1 MIKEQP
7 PQNELPLAKKMAEQK
22 LAGPFDV
29 DRVLQKKF
37 KKHPE
42 KDPFALRQRPWDKNK
57 EQPTELR
64 ASGRAPISDEDK
76 NVLLKEGQRPTTP
89 YLSREENLRRLREL
103 QKKLEK

>member
-7 PQNELPLAKKMAEQK
+7 PQNELPLAKTAEEK

-29 DRVLQKKF
+29 DRLLQEKL

-42 KDPFALRQRPWDKNK
+42 KDPLALRRRPWDKNK
-57 EQPTELR
+57 ERPTESR

-76 NVLLKEGQRPTTP
+76 NVLLEEGQRPTTP
-89 YLSREENLRRLREL
+89 YLPAKESLRRWREL

>member
-7 PQNELPLAKKMAEQK
+7 SLNELPLVKKTAEEK

-29 DRVLQKKF
+29 DRVLQEKL

-42 KDPFALRQRPWDKNK
+42 KDPLALRQRPWDKNK

-64 ASGRAPISDEDK
+64 KSKIAPVSEEERS
-76 NVLLKEGQRPTTP
+76 VLLEEGQRQSKP

-103 QKKLEK
+103 REKLEK

>member
-7 PQNELPLAKKMAEQK
+7 SLNELPLVKKTAEEK

-29 DRVLQKKF
+29 DRVLQEKL

-42 KDPFALRQRPWDKNK
+42 KDPLALRQRPWDKNK

-64 ASGRAPISDEDK
+64 ASGRAPISEEDRG
-76 NVLLKEGQRPTTP
+76 VLLEEGQRQSEP
-89 YLSREENLRRLREL
+89 YLSKEENLRRWRKL
-103 QKKLEK
+103 QKGLKK